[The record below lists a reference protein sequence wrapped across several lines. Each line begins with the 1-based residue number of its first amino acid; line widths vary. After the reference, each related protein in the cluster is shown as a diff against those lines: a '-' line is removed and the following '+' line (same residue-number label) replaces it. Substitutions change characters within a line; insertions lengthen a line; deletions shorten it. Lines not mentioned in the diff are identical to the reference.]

1 MGISTSERNAP
12 RAPKRLAG
20 WRFAAAALA
29 AALTIALA
37 GVAAHAAPDTDL
49 SPFPDARPAS
59 YLFQDRTAESQ
70 PATATA
76 PSTLPATDAPL
87 PVLTRPSTAPFL
99 ASPPEHREADNNPG
113 DVVRSDIG
121 EIVPAEPAR
130 GPLTFSFTG
139 LYMYGP
145 TKGIAQTPRG
155 GELHS
160 SSINRPSF
168 NAIGVDSSH
177 IADGEFAIGLTPK
190 QQIFFGGQYIHMSGN
205 GVLNR
210 SLVSD
215 NVNFPARTHVHSD
228 IRLDWYRI
236 GYRYTFVLD
245 TASNSVPDLTVTPF
259 VDGIYWDYGFSMN
272 GGRIGTSH
280 RTLTKFGI
288 QVGTTVAWR
297 PNGGPLSI
305 ELSAAGFP
313 QVARLANI
321 SVETLLARYRFYQFH
336 NYDFNVLLG
345 VAFEQQTL
353 KDSKFPI
360 ANHVTAQFGP
370 MLLTGLQ
377 VNF

>member
-1 MGISTSERNAP
+1 
-12 RAPKRLAG
+12 
-20 WRFAAAALA
+20 
-29 AALTIALA
+29 
-37 GVAAHAAPDTDL
+37 
-49 SPFPDARPAS
+49 
-59 YLFQDRTAESQ
+59 
-70 PATATA
+70 
-76 PSTLPATDAPL
+76 
-87 PVLTRPSTAPFL
+87 
-99 ASPPEHREADNNPG
+99 
-113 DVVRSDIG
+113 
-121 EIVPAEPAR
+121 
-130 GPLTFSFTG
+130 
-139 LYMYGP
+139 MYGP
-145 TKGIAQTPRG
+145 TKGIAQTPLG
-155 GELHS
+155 GQLHS
-160 SSINRPSF
+160 SSVNRPSF
-168 NAIGVDSSH
+168 SDIGVDSSH
-177 IADGEFAIGLTPK
+177 IADGEFAIGQTPT

-205 GVLNR
+205 GVLTR

-228 IRLDWYRI
+228 IRMDWYRI

-353 KDSKFPI
+353 KDSQFPI